1 MSNRSANCHEKR
13 MNTVSLFRAP
23 LTLLILGLSASIAFS
38 QTDPTVGTSGP
49 LTAFR
54 TCAFL
59 GWEIRI
65 RNDSDAP
72 HTAIFAI
79 NRWADL
85 RVVPPH
91 RTVTAGYVLGSEI
104 PSFHFAPRGSGPVVL
119 NSVY

>member
-1 MSNRSANCHEKR
+1 
-13 MNTVSLFRAP
+13 MNIVLWFRAM
-23 LTLLILGLSASIAFS
+23 LTLLILSLTASIGFS
-38 QTDPTVGTSGP
+38 QTEPTVGTSGP

-59 GWEIRI
+59 GWDIKI

-72 HTAIFAI
+72 YTAIFAI

-91 RTVTAGYVLGSEI
+91 RTVNAGYVLGSEI
-104 PSFHFAPRGSGPVVL
+104 PSFHFAPRGSGPVVI
-119 NSVY
+119 NTSP

>member
-1 MSNRSANCHEKR
+1 
-13 MNTVSLFRAP
+13 MNTVSLFRAQ
-23 LTLLILGLSASIAFS
+23 LTLLILGLTASIALS

-54 TCAFL
+54 SSAFL

-72 HTAIFAI
+72 YTAIFAI

-85 RVVPPH
+85 RIVPPH
-91 RTVTAGYVLGSEI
+91 RTVKAGYILGSEI
-104 PSFHFAPRGSGPVVL
+104 PSFHFAPRGGGPFVPL
-119 NSVY
+119 STN